1 MANCWY
7 LFRFKQSIKLLH
19 RLSQHLLEIHMSNI
33 RTPIALIT
41 GGSRGLGRSAALHL
55 ARDGWDVVI
64 TYKSRAELA
73 EATVQ
78 EIRAIGRKAI
88 ALPLDT
94 GRVAGFADFAQAFGE
109 TLKAQ
114 FGRNDFDALVNNA
127 GTGLDAP
134 FMQTTEAQFDAMANV
149 HLKGVFFLT
158 QALVPLLVDG
168 GRILNVSSGLARFS
182 FPGKAAYAMM
192 KGGIEVLTRYLA
204 KELGP
209 RGIRVNTL
217 APGAIATDFGGG
229 AVRDNPQV
237 NAGVASVTALGRA
250 GEPDDIGGAVQA
262 LLSPASG
269 WINGQ
274 RVEASGGMLV

>member
-1 MANCWY
+1 MTEA
-7 LFRFKQSIKLLH
+7 ITP
-19 RLSQHLLEIHMSNI
+19 

-64 TYKSRAELA
+64 TYQSRAEQA
-73 EATVQ
+73 EATVRD
-78 EIRAIGRKAI
+78 IRAMGRR
-88 ALPLDT
+88 ALAMQLDSA
-94 GRVAGFADFAQAFGE
+94 RVAGFADFVGAFGQVLQAE
-109 TLKAQ
+109 W
-114 FGRNDFDALVNNA
+114 GRGDFDALVNNA
-127 GTGLDAP
+127 GTGLDAA
-134 FMQTTEAQFDAMANV
+134 FLQTTEAQFDAMMNV

-158 QALVPLLVDG
+158 QALVPLLADG

-182 FPGKAAYAMM
+182 MPGKAAYAMM

-204 KELGP
+204 KELGG

-237 NAGVASVTALGRA
+237 NAGVSAITALGRV
-250 GEPDDIGGAVQA
+250 GEADDIGGAVQA
-262 LLSPASG
+262 LLSPAGG

-274 RVEASGGMLV
+274 RVEASGGMLL